1 MDSSVYFFF
10 GWTINFFISVTRPAR
25 PAPDAPGQGAT
36 ARNNST
42 RLLHV
47 QIKELKRQIMVLEDQ
62 NSYNVRVRAER
73 RAADDERARKR
84 MKLS

>member
-1 MDSSVYFFF
+1 MHKEDEDYHDQLVAA
-10 GWTINFFISVTRPAR
+10 INRTFDIIDP
-25 PAPDAPGQGAT
+25 PGQGAS

-47 QIKELKRQIMVLEDQ
+47 QIKELKRQIMLLEDQ